1 MYVYI
6 YQSKSNF
13 AHVFY
18 LVMCTKRCVGFF
30 FILFRSWVIN
40 KSVKNE
46 CAETRSF
53 LFFANNSRS
62 K

>member
-6 YQSKSNF
+6 YKSKSNF

-30 FILFRSWVIN
+30 LYCLDLGLLIKV
-40 KSVKNE
+40 
-46 CAETRSF
+46 
-53 LFFANNSRS
+53 
-62 K
+62 